1 MPKLQLVPIE
11 TKGKPWYKRPSIHM
25 DVSDILDIMI
35 TAHILKASNELKIYR
50 KWLPILKEKIE
61 EDSNGSKSE

>member
-1 MPKLQLVPIE
+1 MDPE
-11 TKGKPWYKRPSIHM
+11 CSNHM
-25 DVSDILDIMI
+25 DVNDILDIMI

-61 EDSNGSKSE
+61 EDSNGGKSE